1 MVEYISQS
9 PVIPVVIAGLV
20 VIIVLLQCLTK
31 KRFLKFRFVF
41 SCIVAFG
48 AVMFLVFFKEIQSA
62 NDEFFMILTYIG
74 LILVEVL
81 SMVILFSTIDF
92 SMAREKFQKAL
103 TTSLNEN
110 KFFVLLDKKDRV
122 KSISSCLLKN
132 LEISEENAL
141 YKNFFDVVEI
151 KYRIIGLNSEE
162 CLKEDVKKFYT
173 HYDKK
178 VQDGEKKTLEL
189 NLQNDDGSE
198 AAFYFTEEVIFNHGK
213 YSGRILLGDMKDRDS
228 LVGMEKELTEAQEEL
243 ELIRSRFTTLLYKTN
258 DGIFFNNMTDES
270 IWVNDVIVEKLC
282 LNGNSMSQAEF
293 FSNMHPDD
301 IALYQNILKS
311 SRSLDYEATYRYNT
325 GNNYVYV
332 KEVGQRIA
340 LNGTVEYCGIMNVID
355 DYHFEKTDTILDTL
369 GTEPELLNRYKQLI
383 NEENNVFLV
392 VYFKIASIPEINEK
406 FGRAIGNMMLGE
418 YISFFKKSYVTSGN
432 IYRTSGLE
440 FVALITNFNR
450 MEALSSA
457 LKNNE
462 KILHISAT
470 YANEKISTDVFMGL
484 SYSADTGNKKETIN
498 QAKDAL
504 RIASNPQFKSS
515 YAFYKD
521 VK

>member
-1 MVEYISQS
+1 MIKYISQS
-9 PVIPVVIAGLV
+9 PVIAVSIAGLV
-20 VIIVLLQCLTK
+20 VVIVLLQCMAK
-31 KRFLKFRFVF
+31 KRFLKVRFTL
-41 SCIVAFG
+41 SCIVTFGGAMLLAF
-48 AVMFLVFFKEIQSA
+48 FQEIESA
-62 NDEFFMILTYIG
+62 NNEFYMVLTYLG
-74 LILVEVL
+74 LILVEL
-81 SMVILFSTIDF
+81 LALIILFSTIDF
-92 SMAREKFQKAL
+92 SMTSEKFQKTL
-103 TTSLNEN
+103 TTSLDEN
-110 KFFVLLDKKDRV
+110 KFFVFLDKKDRV

-132 LEISEENAL
+132 LEINEENAL
-141 YKNFFDVVEI
+141 NKNFFDVLEM

-162 CLKEDVKKFYT
+162 ALKDDIKKFYYR
-173 HYDKK
+173 YDKK
-178 VQDGEKKTLEL
+178 VQEGQKNQVEI
-189 NLQNDDGSE
+189 NLQNEDGSE
-198 AAFYFTEEVIFNHGK
+198 GAFYFTEEVIFNHGK
-213 YSGRILLGDMKDRDS
+213 YSGRILLGDMKDTES
-228 LVGMEKELTEAQEEL
+228 LIGMEKELTEAQEEL
-243 ELIRSRFTTLLYKTN
+243 EIIRSRFTTLLYKTN
-258 DGIFFNNMTDES
+258 DGIFFNNMTDSS

-311 SRSLDYEATYRYNT
+311 QRSSDYEATYRYNT

-340 LNGTVEYCGIMNVID
+340 LNGTVEYCGIMNIID

-369 GTEPELLNRYKQLI
+369 GTEPELLNRYKQLL
-383 NEENNVFLV
+383 NEENNVFLA
-392 VYFKIASIPEINEK
+392 VYFRIANIPEINEK

-418 YISFFKKSYVTSGN
+418 YISYFKKSFVTSGN

-450 MEALSSA
+450 MEALNSG

-462 KILHISAT
+462 KILHVSAT
-470 YANEKISTDVFMGL
+470 YANEKISTDIYMGL
-484 SYSADTGNKKETIN
+484 SYSSDSGNKKETLN